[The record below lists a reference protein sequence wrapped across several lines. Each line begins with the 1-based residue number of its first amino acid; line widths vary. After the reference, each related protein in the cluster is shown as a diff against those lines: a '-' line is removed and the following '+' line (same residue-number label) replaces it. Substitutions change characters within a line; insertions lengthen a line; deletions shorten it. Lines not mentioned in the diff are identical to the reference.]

1 MIELG
6 KYQILEVC
14 KKTDFGVYLCEP
26 GLENNQRILLPI
38 KEVPEQT
45 KHNDKL
51 NVFVYKD
58 SEDREIA
65 TTATVP
71 LTIGSTALLM
81 VKEITNIGAFL
92 DWGLMKDLLLP
103 FKEQTYRVNEG
114 DKVLVSLYIDKSN
127 RLCATMKVY
136 DFLSTESDYQ
146 KGDLVSGL
154 VYDRIDAFGIF
165 VAVDNLYSALIPN
178 NELFKPLNIGDTVKA
193 RVANIRDD
201 GKLTLS
207 LRDKSYVQM
216 DSDAEM
222 ILSHLKEAGG
232 FLPYHDKSNAEDIK
246 SKFQLSKN
254 AFKRAIGK
262 LYKNG
267 SISIEEDGIHLSK
280 NS

>member
-1 MIELG
+1 ML
-6 KYQILEVC
+6 QVC
-14 KKTDFGVYLCEP
+14 KRTDFGVYLCEP
-26 GLENNQRILLPI
+26 GSETDHRILLPI
-38 KEVPEQT
+38 KEVPEETQ
-45 KHNDKL
+45 HNDKL

-71 LTIGSTALLM
+71 LTIGNTALLV

-92 DWGLMKDLLLP
+92 EWGLMKDLLLP

-114 DKVLVSLYIDKSN
+114 DKVLVSLYIDKSS
-127 RLCATMKVY
+127 RLCGTMKVY
-136 DFLSTESDYQ
+136 DFLSTDSDYQ

-154 VYDRIDAFGIF
+154 VYDRIDAFGTF

-178 NELFKPLNIGDTVKA
+178 NELFKPLNIGDTVEA

-207 LRDKSYVQM
+207 LREKSYVQM
-216 DSDAEM
+216 DSDAVM
-222 ILSHLKEAGG
+222 ILELLKEAGG
-232 FLPYHDKSNAEDIK
+232 FLPYHDKSSAEAIK
-246 SKFQLSKN
+246 NKFQLSKN

>member
-6 KYQILEVC
+6 KYQMLQVC
-14 KKTDFGVYLCEP
+14 KRTDFGVYLCEP
-26 GLENNQRILLPI
+26 GSETDHRILLPI
-38 KEVPEQT
+38 KEVPEETQ
-45 KHNDKL
+45 HNDKL

-71 LTIGSTALLM
+71 LTIGNTALLV

-92 DWGLMKDLLLP
+92 EWGLMKDLLLP

-114 DKVLVSLYIDKSN
+114 DKVLVSLYIDKSS
-127 RLCATMKVY
+127 RLCGTMKVY
-136 DFLSTESDYQ
+136 DFLSTDSDYQ

-154 VYDRIDAFGIF
+154 VYDRIDAFGTF

-178 NELFKPLNIGDTVKA
+178 NELFKPLNIGDTVEA

-207 LRDKSYVQM
+207 LREKSYVQM
-216 DSDAEM
+216 DSDAVM
-222 ILSHLKEAGG
+222 ILELLKEAGG
-232 FLPYHDKSNAEDIK
+232 FLPYHDKSSAEAIK
-246 SKFQLSKN
+246 NKFQLSKN